1 MPNVMK
7 KEFPK
12 DLQFFKF
19 CMYGFFTHLK
29 FFDPFFVLFFREMG
43 YSFFQIGTL
52 FAIRELSVILLE
64 IPTGIIADVFG
75 RRRAMVASFTFYL
88 IFFTFI
94 FFFGKSYWPCALAM
108 IFYGLGDT
116 FRSGTHKGM
125 ILEYLLEKNWET
137 RKSQYYG
144 AVRSWSQ
151 MGAALS
157 ALIAAALVFYS
168 HSYRI
173 LFLATL
179 VPYSIDLALILSY
192 PPGLGSPKEERP
204 GITSVWTFTVSSF
217 QELVKNIK
225 LNRTILNSS
234 LVSSSQKVTR
244 DYLQPIIKSWALT
257 FPIFLTLPD
266 QRRVAVLVGMT
277 YFLIYVASSVA
288 SLSAGRVE
296 QRAGGSLR
304 VLNLNYVVNSSLYI
318 LAGIGFLLGYH
329 LVPLFSYLLVFI
341 IKNIQT
347 PIMVAFVGEV
357 GGPER
362 ATTMLSVENAGRA
375 LLVLFFAPLVGF
387 LADILSVGGAISIF
401 GSFLLIL
408 FPLARLR

>member
-1 MPNVMK
+1 MK

-19 CMYGFFTHLK
+19 SMYGFFTHLK

-43 YSFFQIGTL
+43 YSFFKIGTL
-52 FAIRELSVILLE
+52 FAIQELSVILLE
-64 IPTGIIADVFG
+64 IPTGITADVFG

-88 IFFTFI
+88 LFFSFI
-94 FFFGKSYWPCALAM
+94 YFFGKSYWPCALAM
-108 IFYGLGDT
+108 TFYGLGDT

-125 ILEYLLEKNWET
+125 ILEYLLDKNWET
-137 RKSQYYG
+137 RKSLYYG

-157 ALIAAALVFYS
+157 ALIAGALVFYS

-179 VPYSIDLALILSY
+179 IPYSIDLALILSY
-192 PPGLGSPKEERP
+192 PRDLGSPQEERP
-204 GITSVWTFTVSSF
+204 GMTLVWAFTVASF
-217 QELVKNIK
+217 QELVKNFK

-244 DYLQPIIKSWALT
+244 DYLQPIIKSWALA

-266 QRRVAVLVGMT
+266 QSRVAILVGIT
-277 YFLIYVASSVA
+277 YFLIYAASSVA
-288 SLSAGRVE
+288 SRSAGRVE
-296 QRAGGSLR
+296 QKIGGPFRA
-304 VLNLNYVVNSSLYI
+304 LNLNYVVNSSLYI
-318 LAGIGFLLGYH
+318 MAGIGFLYGYH
-329 LVPLFSYLLVFI
+329 LIPLFSYLIVFI
-341 IKNIQT
+341 IKNIQA
-347 PIMVAFVGEV
+347 PIVVAFVGEV

-362 ATTMLSVENAGRA
+362 TATLLSVENAGRA

-401 GSFLLIL
+401 GIFLLIL